1 MSDREQAGLRG
12 PVRTCV
18 ERTIFSN
25 GTEFSSTTE
34 YSPDGKTLTSRHGNS
49 DGSEWITTNT
59 YDAEGRLVSTT
70 SGKAGEPGVGKIY
83 TYDDAGRRASV
94 TNNQNSDRT
103 NFQYDELGHETEILS
118 FDPRT
123 LEQNRNTAFGGSAWQ
138 AMLAGAAVP
147 TGGTVAVLYDEN
159 DRPLE
164 AQVRD
169 GQGNVVSR
177 IVRTYDA
184 KGRLSEEKRTWE
196 NPSATIL
203 DRLSPETRSQ
213 MNPAEA
219 AALAKGMATLFRGRR
234 ESGTVYSY
242 DGQDRI
248 ISTREINSFFE
259 KTTTVSYDDQGDKSE
274 ERTTFAENAA
284 IPIGVSHSVDAEGNL
299 TPSEPA
305 AVEPP
310 QFPLPETSEARY
322 SYQHDSFGNW
332 TEQTTTGGVGTAAS
346 STVRRR
352 TLTYY

>member
-18 ERTIFSN
+18 ERTTFSN
-25 GTEFSSTTE
+25 GTEFSTTTE
-34 YSPDGKTLTSRHGNS
+34 YSADGKIVTSRHGNS

-70 SGKAGEPGVGKIY
+70 SGKSGEPGVGKIY
-83 TYDDAGRRASV
+83 TYDDAGRMASV

-103 NFQYDELGHETEILS
+103 NFQYDELGRKTEILS

-138 AMLAGAAVP
+138 AMLAGAGVP
-147 TGGTVAVLYDEN
+147 TGGTVAVLYDGN

-177 IVRTYDA
+177 IVRSFDA
-184 KGRLSEEKRTWE
+184 KRRLSEEKVTWE
-196 NPSATIL
+196 NPSAMLL
-203 DRLSPETRSQ
+203 DRLSPEARSQ

-219 AALAKGMATLFRGRR
+219 AALAKGMATLFHGRR
-234 ESGTVYSY
+234 ETGTVYSY
-242 DGQDRI
+242 DAQDRI
-248 ISTREINSFFE
+248 ISTRETNFFFD
-259 KTTTVSYDDQGDKSE
+259 KTTTLAYDDQGDKAE
-274 ERTTFAENAA
+274 ERTTFADNAA
-284 IPIGVSHSVDAEGNL
+284 IPIGVSYSVDADGNL

-305 AVEPP
+305 AGEPP

-322 SYQHDSFGNW
+322 SYQYDGFGNW
-332 TEQTTTGGVGTAAS
+332 TEQTTTAGVGTAAS